1 MPAPRYRAFLSYS
14 HRDTRLAWLI
24 HWRLERFRIPQA
36 LRGRPSPIGPIP
48 DRLHP
53 IFLDRFHFSAGRS
66 LNEQTIEALKDSAAL
81 ILLGSPNAA
90 RSTPVNLEVQIF
102 RGHHLKQPIAP
113 LILSGSP
120 SDPDNPCFPPAL
132 LGILGPNPVAADWHK
147 DGDRGATALA
157 KIVAQLLGVAPIDIR
172 DHFKAQ
178 QRRERLIRVAAG
190 ALVGVLSLGGGYAAY
205 RDHQS
210 QQELTDPDA
219 TARRLWTMVN
229 PARAAPPGALES
241 LSRAVR
247 NLEAGAGSEPKRA
260 HALALLN
267 EGKITEATALL
278 EALAAETKAT
288 RLAGQKREA
297 EDLRTLGGIAGLAD
311 PKKAREAYAEAAR
324 LDPDDVEGMYLH
336 GYLQADAGNLPEAE
350 AAFRRVLTLATTG
363 NDWAVYWSR
372 LGLGDILVE
381 RGDLAAAKTAYQ
393 QAGAAAERLAKSDPN
408 NAGWQRNLSVSY
420 NRVGDVQVSQGGLP
434 DALRSYRDALSIAER
449 LAKSDPNNAGWQ
461 RDLSVSYDMV
471 GDVQVSQGSLPDAL
485 RSYRDALS
493 IAERLAKLDPNN
505 AGWQRDLSVSYTK
518 VGDVQVRQ
526 GSLPDAL
533 RSYRDGLSITESLAQ
548 SDPNNAGWQR
558 DLSVSYNKV
567 GDVQVSQGSLPDA
580 LRSYRDGL
588 SIRERLAKSDPNNAG
603 WQRDLS
609 VSYTKVGDVQ
619 VRQGTLPDA
628 LRSYR
633 DGLSIAERLAK
644 SDPNNA
650 GWQNDLSASYT
661 KVGDVQV
668 RQGTLPDALRS

>member
-1 MPAPRYRAFLSYS
+1 MPAPRYNAFLSYS

-90 RSTPVNLEVQIF
+90 RSAPVNLEVQIF
-102 RGHHLKQPIAP
+102 HGHNPNQPIAP

-132 LGILGPNPVAADWHK
+132 LGILGANPVAADWHK

-157 KIVAQLLGVAPIDIR
+157 KIVAQLLGVRPIDIR

-178 QRRERLIRVAAG
+178 QRRERSAWAATGALIVVLGAG
-190 ALVGVLSLGGGYAAY
+190 AGYAGYHAY
-205 RDHQS
+205 QS
-210 QQELTDPDA
+210 QQEMTDPEA

-247 NLEAGAGSEPKRA
+247 NLESGAGSEPKRA

-267 EGKITEATALL
+267 EGKITEATAVL

-324 LDPDDVEGMYLH
+324 LDPDDVEGLYLH
-336 GYLQADAGNLPEAE
+336 GAFQADAGNLSEAE
-350 AAFRRVLTLATTG
+350 AAFRRVLTLALTG

-372 LGLGDILVE
+372 LGLGDILVA
-381 RGDLAAAKTAYQ
+381 RGDLAAAKSAYQ
-393 QAGAAAERLAKSDPN
+393 QAGAAAERLAK
-408 NAGWQRNLSVSY
+408 A
-420 NRVGDVQVSQGGLP
+420 
-434 DALRSYRDALSIAER
+434 
-449 LAKSDPNNAGWQ
+449 
-461 RDLSVSYDMV
+461 
-471 GDVQVSQGSLPDAL
+471 
-485 RSYRDALS
+485 
-493 IAERLAKLDPNN
+493 DPNN

-518 VGDVQVRQ
+518 VGDVQVSQ

-533 RSYRDGLSITESLAQ
+533 RSYRAGLSIAERLAK
-548 SDPNNAGWQR
+548 SDPNNAEWQR

-567 GDVQVSQGSLPDA
+567 GDVQVSQGNLPDA
-580 LRSYRDGL
+580 LRSYRADL
-588 SIRERLAKSDPNNAG
+588 AIAERLAQSDPNNAR

-609 VSYTKVGDVQ
+609 VSYAKLARANRADGQ
-619 VRQGTLPDA
+619 LPQARQNLAAGRAIIADLVARFPDWA
-628 LRSYR
+628 VWKR
-633 DGLSIAERLAK
+633 DLAWFDAQIAELG
-644 SDPNNA
+644 P
-650 GWQNDLSASYT
+650 
-661 KVGDVQV
+661 
-668 RQGTLPDALRS
+668 